1 MFDQSLVSFGFV
13 EMPACAESPVGYAP
27 IEEEMQRIPVE
38 SDPFPCLAKCR
49 QQAGREETLY
59 VHDSVISPASDGTQ
73 QSREVLQLPVTLV
86 PDQHLPQV
94 RMPLEQGFIPF
105 SDEEIYGCIGV
116 VVTQFFDQRSGQDD
130 ITYEGGLY
138 DKEGSRHGTKVR
150 CLWRTDPRGDGSLRR
165 QSPIFAKTFFR
176 WI

>member
-1 MFDQSLVSFGFV
+1 M
-13 EMPACAESPVGYAP
+13 
-27 IEEEMQRIPVE
+27 
-38 SDPFPCLAKCR
+38 
-49 QQAGREETLY
+49 
-59 VHDSVISPASDGTQ
+59 
-73 QSREVLQLPVTLV
+73 LV

-94 RMPLEQGFIPF
+94 RMPLEQSFIPF

-116 VVTQFFDQRSGQDD
+116 VVMQFFDQRGGQDD
-130 ITYEGGLY
+130 IANESGLY
-138 DKEGSRHGTKVR
+138 DEIRSRHSTKVQ